1 MKQKLKKA
9 ITYYD
14 QFSKVYDWLSPR
26 WYYEEARKFA
36 IEQLHLNEGTTVLNL
51 PCGTGQNFE
60 LFQKHL
66 KNTGQIIGIDLSD
79 GMLAKAKNKI
89 SKNEWT
95 NIDIIK
101 EDATNINPKWLIDQN
116 YNSLKIDAVFC
127 DLGLSGFPDWKEDI
141 DNLYE
146 VLAHNGRFVIMD
158 WYLPVPSLKG
168 DIIKWIG
175 KGEVARPLYQYLSSK
190 SDNFH
195 VDTSFNRGGVFV
207 ATAVKF

>member
-1 MKQKLKKA
+1 M
-9 ITYYD
+9 
-14 QFSKVYDWLSPR
+14 
-26 WYYEEARKFA
+26 
-36 IEQLHLNEGTTVLNL
+36 HLNEGTTVLNL

-168 DIIKWIG
+168 DIIKRIS